1 MLKQQKESIAF
12 VIANN
17 SQLYLSIHMRYSIA
31 QQQGVKFSYE
41 GDINNAISPMS
52 DFVRILPSILCTLTD
67 EAIELF
73 NGYEIILE
81 DKNDYYVRCVPE
93 EKTILISSITL
104 ELLWLSTYT
113 NISIFTKAQ
122 QTEEHRNISSNEHFI
137 VFPASAFIAI
147 NRFGDLCHYNLP
159 PWPENLPMPK
169 CEYDVRDGQI
179 ENLASEIVLYA
190 MGFIILHELS
200 HSLMHQIGHVETCIE
215 NEIRADEFAISN
227 YMDES
232 WFNNYLTGSRAN
244 AFQKKMMA
252 MIETTAMFIL
262 ADQLRNR
269 NRETHPSGIKR
280 LRAVLRNNG
289 TLMECDN
296 PDDYNPTDS
305 DFDLRPAI
313 VYAAYVLFFYAQNIF
328 EPQNNHL
335 QEMRDTLLYREY
347 ETPLELYNKLEQLFI
362 EADRHRNRTSSST

>member
-1 MLKQQKESIAF
+1 
-12 VIANN
+12 
-17 SQLYLSIHMRYSIA
+17 MRYSIH

-81 DKNDYYVRCVPE
+81 DKNDYYVRCLPE

-113 NISIFTKAQ
+113 NISLFTKAQ
-122 QTEEHRNISSNEHFI
+122 QTEENRNIASNEHFI
-137 VFPASAFIAI
+137 VCPVSTPIAI
-147 NRFGDLCHYNLP
+147 NRFKDVCRGNLP
-159 PWPENLPMPK
+159 PWPNHLPMPT
-169 CEYDVRDGQI
+169 CEYDVNNGKI
-179 ENLASEIVLYA
+179 EDFTSEITLYA
-190 MGFIILHELS
+190 LGFIVLHELS
-200 HSLMHQIGHVETCIE
+200 HSLMHQIGQVETNIE

-232 WFNNYLTGSRAN
+232 WFNNYLTGNRSN
-244 AFQKKMMA
+244 AFRKKMMA
-252 MIETTAMFIL
+252 MIETTAMFIF

-269 NRETHPSGIKR
+269 NRQTHPSGIKR

-289 TLMECDN
+289 TLLECDN
-296 PDDYNPTDS
+296 PDEYIPADP

-313 VYAAYVLFFYAQNIF
+313 GYAAYVLFFYAQNIF

-335 QEMRDTLLYREY
+335 QEMQNTLLCREY

-362 EADRHRNRTSSST
+362 EADRHRNSTSNPA